1 MDDFIVT
8 DVKQKTSRIYHM
20 DRPPTTRSSLIS
32 HDRDLCDDLV
42 IPLSQIFLQSVPH
55 TPQAIKYT
63 TNTAGPAS

>member
-1 MDDFIVT
+1 
-8 DVKQKTSRIYHM
+8 M

-42 IPLSQIFLQSVPH
+42 IPLPQILLQSASH
-55 TPQAIKYT
+55 TPQTIRNT